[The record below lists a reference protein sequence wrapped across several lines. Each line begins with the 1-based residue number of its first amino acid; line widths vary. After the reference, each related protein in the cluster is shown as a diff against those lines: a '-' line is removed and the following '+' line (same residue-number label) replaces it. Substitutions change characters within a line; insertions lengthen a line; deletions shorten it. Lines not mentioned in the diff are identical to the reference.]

1 MKLQLSKCGKAA
13 FSMVLPFCSAQGK
26 DLFYLKIHWDKDP
39 IKSFF
44 PIPNEREIRAM
55 QENEPKKSSVPSALE
70 ELLLENRKPLKIGL
84 IKCVGPFYENEDPEG
99 NFSIFMVREEMVSTR
114 SLSVHHVHSV
124 SGSTE

>member
-55 QENEPKKSSVPSALE
+55 QENEPKKSSIPSALE

>member
-1 MKLQLSKCGKAA
+1 MREKFEQCKRMNQKKFSSKCIGE
-13 FSMVLPFCSAQGK
+13 GTT
-26 DLFYLKIHWDKDP
+26 I
-39 IKSFF
+39 
-44 PIPNEREIRAM
+44 
-55 QENEPKKSSVPSALE
+55 
-70 ELLLENRKPLKIGL
+70 LLENRKPLKIGL

>member
-55 QENEPKKSSVPSALE
+55 QENEPKKVQFQVHWRRNYYTLGKQKTF
-70 ELLLENRKPLKIGL
+70 ENRPYQVCWAFL
-84 IKCVGPFYENEDPEG
+84 
-99 NFSIFMVREEMVSTR
+99 
-114 SLSVHHVHSV
+114 
-124 SGSTE
+124 